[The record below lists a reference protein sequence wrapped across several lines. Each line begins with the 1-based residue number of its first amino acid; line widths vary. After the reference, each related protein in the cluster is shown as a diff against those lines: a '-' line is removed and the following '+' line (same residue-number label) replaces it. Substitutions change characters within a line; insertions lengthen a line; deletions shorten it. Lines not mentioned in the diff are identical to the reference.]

1 MKLNV
6 TRNDAMTPPVVV
18 DNFMH
23 HESREWGRI
32 AAGGTMA
39 MLPVLVFSIVV
50 RKFLIR
56 GVTAAAV
63 KG

>member
-1 MKLNV
+1 MSY
-6 TRNDAMTPPVVV
+6 
-18 DNFMH
+18 
-23 HESREWGRI
+23 EGWEWARI

-50 RKFLIR
+50 HKFLIQ
-56 GVTAAAV
+56 GMTAGAV